1 MAYSL
6 NAVLAK
12 IIEETV
18 PDLRLKNAVFLD
30 YLSRQGQVK
39 RGDHTDLFWN
49 AIATGSVAQGVPMT
63 TAGTSQATGDATQAS
78 LSMGYNKIYHQF
90 DVSLVDLQN
99 AKAAGV
105 GKLKNLFMQ
114 NIKGG
119 MIAIRRQMNAALW
132 AGTGLPADGGI
143 VGLGVVSDPLATYAN
158 INPATYSQWVPIV
171 STSGTARAL
180 TRPLLQ
186 DYTRMLEEQEQ
197 YSDVIFCTPLMGQTY
212 NTLFDN
218 IAGINSVMTETAK
231 VEMTDLG
238 HLRRAYD
245 GVPIIT
251 DPQMPQGRLIG
262 MVPSDIEV
270 YSMDLASADSGQIA
284 ALGLKNNLS
293 SVASADVGGM
303 VINVAL
309 LPQVNP
315 ALLTVQLFVIPQL
328 KVANRRSIN
337 GILNL
342 L

>member
-49 AIATGSVAQGVPMT
+49 AIATGSVASGVPIT

-78 LSMGYNKIYHQF
+78 LTMGYNKIYHQF

-105 GKLKNLFMQ
+105 GKLKNLFLQ

-132 AGTGLPADGGI
+132 SGTGLPADGGI
-143 VGLGVVSDPLATYAN
+143 VGMSVVSDPLATYAN
-158 INPATYSQWVPIV
+158 INPATYSQWVPVV
-171 STSGTARAL
+171 STSGTGRAL

-197 YSDVIFCTPLMGQTY
+197 YSDVLFCTPLMGQTY

-218 IAGINSVMTETAK
+218 IAGVNSVMTETAK

-270 YSMDLASADSGQIA
+270 FSMDLSNADSGQIA

-309 LPQVNP
+309 LPQANP
-315 ALLTVQLFVIPQL
+315 ALITVQMFVIPQM
-328 KVANRRSIN
+328 KVTNRRSIN